1 MARSKRR
8 SSLAILSSLIAYF
21 ALHASIGHAAQPVE
35 GYRTRDGR
43 VACVMY
49 QQFSAAGNAVK
60 CGRRG
65 YSRGLLLTS
74 TGAARRAMWRWPA
87 TALGKLFFSVVP
99 GQTLYLYGGT
109 AKVQGDDSVLR
120 CRFTRSSVRCTNRDG
135 YAIAV
140 GRSGTRSIEP

>member
-1 MARSKRR
+1 
-8 SSLAILSSLIAYF
+8 
-21 ALHASIGHAAQPVE
+21 
-35 GYRTRDGR
+35 
-43 VACVMY
+43 
-49 QQFSAAGNAVK
+49 
-60 CGRRG
+60 
-65 YSRGLLLTS
+65 
-74 TGAARRAMWRWPA
+74 MWRWPA

-109 AKVQGDDSVLR
+109 AKLQGDDSVLR